1 VRIGEDDG
9 ISHLPGLGLVM
20 DTQSNWSSEDR
31 YQASGQTPPAGVPD
45 PTGSGGL
52 VPSWSVPP
60 GLLDVTRSAAW
71 RDAHADALDEAD
83 DPANMPD
90 EQYAWSADEQ
100 ADQPADTRDAWPAHE
115 QAGQPAHEQHAWS
128 ADEQHAWSVGEQYAR
143 PADEQAGQPADT
155 RDAWPADEQDAWPG
169 VAPPA
174 GWFLHRP
181 GESDPSP
188 DPARDDPAASA
199 TEDAADEDSL
209 AGEWFSPG
217 DGPDADISEDEYDEY
232 DGYAGAEDDD
242 PPDAGV
248 SPAAEGSQGPP
259 GDLESNG
266 PWPVLQ
272 PRAASQPRPSNP
284 SPYRDPDGSW
294 AQPATGATMALQGR
308 AGQPRHTEPA
318 RASASPWQRSQR
330 LWGEQWEHH
339 PEATPQPAPA
349 APHVPHQEPSP
360 RLPQRHSYAP
370 QPHSYQAQP
379 DQYPPQ
385 PHQYPP
391 QPRQPQSYLPQPSL
405 APRSPAGRHIRS
417 GPRPVEQPNASWP
430 GNLRYPLSAPV
441 YTEPELDTDET
452 DAMDGRQATAAPP
465 LWPRTPHQD
474 SAARAGTRQSSDTM
488 LLEPPMP
495 DTGPTKVRRRRF
507 RAATLALPVV
517 VLVAVALLA
526 LALLTGHGPKLG
538 PLESSQKGTTGTGAQ
553 QSGLVTATL
562 GTYAGQQARG
572 VFQTVNRVVSS
583 GNTIVAVGAQA
594 SGGVARQQFFVSA
607 NGGASW
613 QLAPVH
619 ALGGGQPALG
629 YTAGL
634 LAGGPGGWLAIG
646 SQAIWTSPNGLTWTL
661 AATHGIEPQLP
672 GDQVWVVTRTADGYL
687 AAGEAAAGG
696 TTQAVIW
703 TSPDGLTW
711 HRTTGLTAPG
721 ARALNISYA
730 TWHGADTVIAG
741 ALSNGESGAWLSTN
755 GGTSW
760 IPVTIPADNGAGPA
774 ITGLGFDASG
784 LIAVRSGR
792 SPSGAQDGVSYF
804 SPNGQAWQ
812 YAATIGATD
821 GLSPR
826 VVKGSA
832 YGFVVTGTDGT
843 GNLVAYTSAG
853 TGTAWQPT
861 ASLGSAATE
870 AVMGAAVA
878 PAGTIVAIGSAAA
891 SNLGQQPVFLEAD
904 TAGSVRQV
912 PLAGI
917 PGATIPQ
924 LGVNGLAV
932 ADGQQIAVGSA
943 DGYPAIWQ
951 KAAAGSWT
959 LVTPLSLA
967 SAAGPRL
974 ASLSSVA
981 HGAEGWIAVGVPGP
995 TVLTSTDGTTWQAAT
1010 GPIARDLTGVAGVA
1024 VTAGPTGYVIVGK
1037 LVAKS
1042 GACVADVW
1050 YSPNLIDWTRA
1061 HDVNDATG
1069 SSQVLA
1075 VAAQP
1080 HGFLSVGS
1088 HNGQPAVWTTV
1099 NGSSWTTTLL
1109 PPPPGDTGGV
1119 LDQVA
1124 VNGSRVVAMGEQIA
1138 GNVTTPLVE
1147 LSTDGGKSW
1156 AQLQLTSPGPN
1167 TVVTALTASGNGFAA
1182 AGQYGQPGQQDAA
1195 VWTSTSGVNWQ
1206 VSDVIG
1212 PGVGG
1217 QNEIAA
1223 LASSGT
1229 TVTGIGSIQTQQSQE
1244 SIVLTLHAH

>member
-1 VRIGEDDG
+1 
-9 ISHLPGLGLVM
+9 M
-20 DTQSNWSSEDR
+20 DTQSDWSSEDR
-31 YQASGQTPPAGVPD
+31 YQASGQTPPAGAPGQTGPGGPVP
-45 PTGSGGL
+45 P
-52 VPSWSVPP
+52 WSVPP
-60 GLLDVTRSAAW
+60 GLLNVTRSAAW
-71 RDAHADALDEAD
+71 REAHADALGEAD
-83 DPANMPD
+83 DPGDAADEQAGQPAD
-90 EQYAWSADEQ
+90 EQYTWSADEQ
-100 ADQPADTRDAWPAHE
+100 AGQPADEQYTWSADEQAGPPADEQYTWSADE
-115 QAGQPAHEQHAWS
+115 QAGQPAHEQDAWS
-128 ADEQHAWSVGEQYAR
+128 AN
-143 PADEQAGQPADT
+143 
-155 RDAWPADEQDAWPG
+155 EQDSWPG

-174 GWFLHRP
+174 GWFLRRP
-181 GESDPSP
+181 GENDPSSA
-188 DPARDDPAASA
+188 PARGDLAASV
-199 TEDAADEDSL
+199 TEDA

-217 DGPDADISEDEYDEY
+217 DGPDADVSEDGYDEHDEYGGY
-232 DGYAGAEDDD
+232 DEAEDDD
-242 PPDAGV
+242 PLAAGT
-248 SPAAEGSQGPP
+248 SPAAEESQVPP

-272 PRAASQPRPSNP
+272 PRAASQPPP
-284 SPYRDPDGSW
+284 SPHRDPDGSW
-294 AQPATGATMALQGR
+294 AQPAIGAIMALQGR
-308 AGQPRHTEPA
+308 AAGPRHTEPA
-318 RASASPWQRSQR
+318 SAPASPWQRSQR
-330 LWGEQWEHH
+330 LWGESGIQWEHR
-339 PEATPQPAPA
+339 PA
-349 APHVPHQEPSP
+349 A
-360 RLPQRHSYAP
+360 AP
-370 QPHSYQAQP
+370 QPHS
-379 DQYPPQ
+379 
-385 PHQYPP
+385 YPP
-391 QPRQPQSYLPQPSL
+391 QPRQPQSYPPQPGP
-405 APRSPAGRHIRS
+405 APRPPAGRHIRS

-430 GNLRYPLSAPV
+430 GNPRYPLSAPV
-441 YTEPELDTDET
+441 YTEPELGTDET
-452 DAMDGRQATAAPP
+452 DATDARQPAAAPP
-465 LWPRTPHQD
+465 LWSRTPRTPHQD
-474 SAARAGTRQSSDTM
+474 SAARAGTRQSGDTM
-488 LLEPPMP
+488 LLEPPTP
-495 DTGPTKVRRRRF
+495 DTGPVKVRRRRF

-526 LALLTGHGPKLG
+526 LALLTGHAPKLG
-538 PLESSQKGTTGTGAQ
+538 PLESSQKGNPGTGAQ
-553 QSGLVTATL
+553 QSGLVTAAL

-583 GNTIVAVGAQA
+583 GNTIVAVGVQT
-594 SGGVARQQFFVSA
+594 SGGGVARQQFFVSA

-619 ALGGGQPALG
+619 APGGGQPALG

-687 AAGEAAAGG
+687 AAGEAAAGRG

-711 HRTTGLTAPG
+711 HRTTGPTAPG
-721 ARALNISYA
+721 VRALNISYA

-741 ALSNGESGAWLSTN
+741 ALSNGESGAWLSTD

-760 IPVTIPADNGAGPA
+760 TPVTIPADHGAGPA

-804 SPNGQAWQ
+804 SPNGQAWV
-812 YAATIGATD
+812 YAATIGATG

-832 YGFVVTGTDGT
+832 YGFVVTGTDAT

-878 PAGTIVAIGSAAA
+878 SAGTIIAIGSTAA

-943 DGYPAIWQ
+943 DGYPAIWR
-951 KAAAGSWT
+951 KAAGGSWT
-959 LVTPLSLA
+959 LVTSLSLA
-967 SAAGPRL
+967 SSAGPRL

-981 HGAEGWIAVGVPGP
+981 HGAQGWIAVGVPGP
-995 TVLTSTDGTTWQAAT
+995 TVLTSTDGITWQAAT
-1010 GPIARDLTGVAGVA
+1010 GPIARDLAGVAGVA

-1037 LVAKS
+1037 LVAKG

-1075 VAAQP
+1075 VTAQP

-1156 AQLQLTSPGPN
+1156 AQVQLTSPGPN
-1167 TVVTALTASGNGFAA
+1167 TVVTALTASGGGFTA